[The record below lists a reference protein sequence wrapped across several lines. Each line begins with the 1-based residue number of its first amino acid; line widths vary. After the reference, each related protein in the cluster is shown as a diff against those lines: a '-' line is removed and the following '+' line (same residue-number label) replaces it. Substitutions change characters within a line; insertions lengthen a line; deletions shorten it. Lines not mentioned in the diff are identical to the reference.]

1 MRVALPSIIM
11 MIKVNSD
18 GHSAWCQSGPAGCA
32 IDSQQL
38 PALFNLSSDV
48 EKTFVCPG
56 SFPGNKGRHSM
67 IIKQIAIGYMDN
79 FSYLIGCKNTRK
91 ALVIDPGADVDQIVS
106 IAQKENLEIVTI
118 LNTHGH
124 GDHTAGN
131 AALKERTGAQV
142 LIHAQDGDRYRAA
155 DVYLKAEQTLQL
167 GDITF
172 DVIHTPGHTPGGICL
187 HAQGNLF
194 TGDTLFVG
202 DSGRTDL
209 AGGDRPTMGKSIRRL
224 MEQLPDDT
232 VVWPGHDYGPTPS
245 STLGWEKRNN
255 VNAIEYGY
263 FVQD

>member
-1 MRVALPSIIM
+1 
-11 MIKVNSD
+11 
-18 GHSAWCQSGPAGCA
+18 
-32 IDSQQL
+32 
-38 PALFNLSSDV
+38 
-48 EKTFVCPG
+48 
-56 SFPGNKGRHSM
+56 M

-79 FSYLIGCKNTRK
+79 FSYVVGCENTRQ
-91 ALVIDPGADVDQIVS
+91 ALVIDPGADVER
-106 IAQKENLEIVTI
+106 IASMAAEEDLKIVTI
-118 LNTHGH
+118 VNTHGH

-131 AALKERTGAQV
+131 AELKSLTGANV
-142 LIHAQDGDRYRAA
+142 IIHERDGDRYPAA
-155 DVYLKAEQTLQL
+155 DILLSDEKNLQL
-167 GDITF
+167 GDLTL

-187 HAQGNLF
+187 YAQGNLF

-209 AGGDRPTMGKSIRRL
+209 AGGDRPTLGRAIRRL
-224 MEQLPDDT
+224 MELPDDT

>member
-1 MRVALPSIIM
+1 M
-11 MIKVNSD
+11 
-18 GHSAWCQSGPAGCA
+18 
-32 IDSQQL
+32 
-38 PALFNLSSDV
+38 
-48 EKTFVCPG
+48 
-56 SFPGNKGRHSM
+56 M
-67 IIKQIAIGYMDN
+67 IIKQIASGYMDN
-79 FSYLIGCKNTRK
+79 FSYLIGCENTRQ
-91 ALVIDPGADVDQIVS
+91 ALVIDPGSDVEQVVS
-106 IAQKENLEIVTI
+106 MAEKEGLNIVTI
-118 LNTHGH
+118 VNTHGH

-131 AALKERTGAQV
+131 APLKSRTVAQV
-142 LIHAQDGDRYRAA
+142 IIHEHDGDRYPGA
-155 DVYLKAEQTLQL
+155 DILLTNEKTLQL

-209 AGGDRPTMGKSIRRL
+209 AGGDRLSLGKSIRRL
-224 MEQLPDDT
+224 MELPEDT
-232 VVWPGHDYGPTPS
+232 VVWPGHDYGPTRS

>member
-1 MRVALPSIIM
+1 M
-11 MIKVNSD
+11 
-18 GHSAWCQSGPAGCA
+18 
-32 IDSQQL
+32 
-38 PALFNLSSDV
+38 
-48 EKTFVCPG
+48 
-56 SFPGNKGRHSM
+56 M

-79 FSYLIGCKNTRK
+79 FSYLIGCETTRQ
-91 ALVIDPGADVDQIVS
+91 ALVIDPGSDVDQIVS
-106 IAQKENLEIVTI
+106 IARKENLEIVTI
-118 LNTHGH
+118 VNTHGH

-131 AALKERTGAQV
+131 AALKERTGARV
-142 LIHAQDGDRYRAA
+142 VIYELDGDRYPAA
-155 DVYLKAEQTLQL
+155 DVLLSDEKTLQL
-167 GDITF
+167 GDLTV

-187 HAQGNLF
+187 HARGNLF

-209 AGGDRPTMGKSIRRL
+209 AGGDRPAMGKSICRL
-224 MEQLPDDT
+224 MELPDDT